1 MMNRSVFLILI
12 ALMGVSMRAFAASDL
27 VEQADSA
34 YTDDDFATAAALY
47 TQAISEQGPS
57 AKLYYNLGNSYY
69 RAGKPGNAILS
80 YERALRLDPTD
91 EDIRYNLDFVNSRIV
106 DRPGER
112 GTFLGNLL
120 DTLALSARSNT
131 WAWLAFGCFVL
142 TAAALLAYL
151 FGQGVLLR
159 KIGFFGGLL
168 TLLGTFFFMFFAFRS
183 ASISTSRQYAVVT
196 SASTI
201 LSTVPRTPSDRSQE
215 AMLLHEGTKVEILD
229 SVASRQTGDSIA
241 SRWYDVQ
248 VDNAHRAWINAS
260 DVERI

>member
-1 MMNRSVFLILI
+1 MVRSIFLILI
-12 ALMGVSMRAFAASDL
+12 ALMGLSQKASAAADII
-27 VEQADSA
+27 EQADSA

-57 AKLYYNLGNSYY
+57 AKLYYNLGNAYY

-91 EDIRYNLDFVNSRIV
+91 EDIRYNLDFVNSRII

-120 DTLALSARSNT
+120 DTLALSALSNT
-131 WAWLAFGCFVL
+131 WAWLGFACFVL
-142 TAAALLAYL
+142 TVAALLAYL
-151 FGQGVLLR
+151 FGRGVRLR
-159 KIGFFGGLL
+159 KVGFFGGLL
-168 TLLGTFFFMFFAFRS
+168 TLLGTFFFLFFAFRS
-183 ASISTSRQYAVVT
+183 ASLASTRESAIVT

-201 LSTVPRTPSDRSQE
+201 LSTVPRTPTDRSQE

-229 SVASRQTGDSIA
+229 SVASRQSGDSIP
-241 SRWYDVQ
+241 SRWYEVQ